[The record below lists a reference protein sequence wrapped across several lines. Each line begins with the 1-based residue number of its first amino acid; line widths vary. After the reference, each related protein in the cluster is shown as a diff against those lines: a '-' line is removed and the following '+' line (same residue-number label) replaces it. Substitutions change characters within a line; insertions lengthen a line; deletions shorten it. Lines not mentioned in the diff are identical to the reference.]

1 MKKSEPKIKTSE
13 ELLLSFELTVIEAV
27 KAANGWSRRSEAKL
41 SKEIDELK
49 AEILQRMGT

>member
-13 ELLLSFELTVIEAV
+13 ELLLSFELAVIEAV
-27 KAANGWSRRSEAKL
+27 KAANGWICRSEAKL

>member
-1 MKKSEPKIKTSE
+1 MKKSEPKIKTNE